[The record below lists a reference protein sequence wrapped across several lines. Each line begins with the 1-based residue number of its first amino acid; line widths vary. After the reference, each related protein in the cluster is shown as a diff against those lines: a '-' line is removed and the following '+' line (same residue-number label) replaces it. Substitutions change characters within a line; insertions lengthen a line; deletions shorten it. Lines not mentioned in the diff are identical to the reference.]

1 MKVIAKLPL
10 NSSAKI
16 LAQKRFLHL
25 SVIYPYLIPVL
36 DDQIFTALQVD
47 SSIIEEWCNEFYLYF
62 YEQSYYE
69 ATAFLYYF
77 AIKYG
82 FSIGEANEQHVL
94 ESPDCLVKTLGAIYF
109 KKN

>member
-1 MKVIAKLPL
+1 M
-10 NSSAKI
+10 
-16 LAQKRFLHL
+16 HL